1 MGQSVLTSGF
11 ARVRGDDGEGVMYCE
26 GVSLEHIAREVGTP
40 VFVYSASTMR
50 DRFERLERMLA
61 PLPHRIHYTLKA
73 NSSLGILRLMRE
85 LGAGADVVSGGELHR
100 ALRAGFTPS
109 DIIFGGVGKTAAEL
123 AQAIDGGILFINVE
137 SEGEIHLVSQLASE
151 RHTTARVSIRVN
163 PEITLDTPHDY
174 IKTGGRGHKFG
185 IPYDDVV
192 HVAEIAR
199 SLPNIELVGLDMHL
213 GSQLSR
219 IDPYREGA
227 ERLAAI
233 LAELAERGI
242 TGLQYLDI
250 GGGLGVRYDT
260 EEPPNLER
268 FAELVLPIVASTG
281 LKLIMEPGRFLV
293 GNAGVLVGRVLYRK
307 HSGGKDYVIADAG
320 MTELLR
326 PSHYGAFH
334 RVDAMRQHGNTRRVD
349 VVGPVC
355 ESGDFLALDR
365 ELDDVQPGD
374 FIVVSDVGAY
384 GYAMA
389 SNYNSRGRAAEVLVD
404 DDRFAIITAREL
416 YDDLTRLEI
425 DAPTWEAGEPHE

>member
-1 MGQSVLTSGF
+1 MGQSVLTTGF
-11 ARVRGDDGEGVMYCE
+11 ARVDGVMYCE

-40 VFVYSASTMR
+40 VFVYSAATIR
-50 DRFERLERMLA
+50 DRYERLQRMLA
-61 PLPHRIHYTLKA
+61 PVPHRIHYTLKA
-73 NSSLGILRLMRE
+73 NSSLGILRVMRE

-100 ALRAGFTPS
+100 GLRAGFAPS

-123 AQAIDGGILFINVE
+123 AQAIDAGILFINVE
-137 SEGEIHLVSQLASE
+137 SEGEVHLISQLAAE
-151 RHTTARVSIRVN
+151 RNKTAAVSIRVN
-163 PEITLDTPHDY
+163 PEITLDAPHDY
-174 IKTGGRGHKFG
+174 IKTGGKGHKFG
-185 IPYDDVV
+185 VPYDDAV
-192 HVAEIAR
+192 HVAQIAT
-199 SLPNIELVGLDMHL
+199 SLPNVELVGLDMHL

-219 IDPYREGA
+219 IDPYREGT
-227 ERLAAI
+227 ERLASI
-233 LAELAERGI
+233 FAELAKRGI
-242 TGLQYLDI
+242 TGLRYLDI

-260 EEPPNLER
+260 EQPPDLDR
-268 FAELVLPIVASTG
+268 FAELVLPTVTKTG

-334 RVDAMRQHGNTRRVD
+334 RVDAMRERGNTRRVD

-365 ELDDVQPGD
+365 ELDDLHPGD
-374 FIVVSDVGAY
+374 FVVVSDVGAY

-404 DDRFAIITAREL
+404 EDRFAIITAREL

-425 DAPTWEAGEPHE
+425 DAPTWEAGESHE

>member
-1 MGQSVLTSGF
+1 MGQSLLTTGF
-11 ARVRGDDGEGVMYCE
+11 ARIGGEKAGVMYCE

-40 VFVYSASTMR
+40 VFVYSSSTIR
-50 DRFERLERMLA
+50 DRYQRLQRMLA
-61 PLPHRIHYTLKA
+61 PVPHRIHYTLKA
-73 NSSLGILRLMRE
+73 NSSLGILRVMRE
-85 LGAGADVVSGGELHR
+85 LGAGADVVSGGELYR
-100 ALRAGFTPS
+100 ALRAGFAPS

-123 AQAIDGGILFINVE
+123 AQAIDAGILFINVE
-137 SEGEIHLVSQLASE
+137 SEGEVHLISQLAAE
-151 RHTTARVSIRVN
+151 RNKTAAVSIRVN
-163 PEITLDTPHDY
+163 PEITLDAPHDY
-174 IKTGGRGHKFG
+174 IKTGGKGHKFG
-185 IPYDDVV
+185 VPYDDAV
-192 HVAEIAR
+192 HVAQIATT
-199 SLPNIELVGLDMHL
+199 LPNVELVGLDMHL

-219 IDPYREGA
+219 IDPYREGT
-227 ERLAAI
+227 ERLASI
-233 LAELAERGI
+233 FAELARRGI
-242 TGLQYLDI
+242 TGLRYLDI

-260 EEPPNLER
+260 EQPPDLDR
-268 FAELVLPIVASTG
+268 FAELVLPTVAATG

-334 RVDAMRQHGNTRRVD
+334 RVDAMRERGNTRRVD

-365 ELDDVQPGD
+365 ELDDLHPGD
-374 FIVVSDVGAY
+374 FVVVSDVGAY

-404 DDRFAIITAREL
+404 EDRFAVITAREL

-425 DAPTWEAGEPHE
+425 DAPTWEAGESHE

>member
-1 MGQSVLTSGF
+1 MGQSVLTTGF
-11 ARVRGDDGEGVMYCE
+11 ARVDGVMRCE

-40 VFVYSASTMR
+40 VFVYSTATIR
-50 DRFERLERMLA
+50 DRYERLQRMLA
-61 PLPHRIHYTLKA
+61 PAPHRIHYTLKA
-73 NSSLGILRLMRE
+73 NSSLGLLRVMRE

-100 ALRAGFTPS
+100 ALRAGFAPS

-123 AQAIDGGILFINVE
+123 AQAIDAGILFINVE
-137 SEGEIHLVSQLASE
+137 SEGEVHLIGQIAAE
-151 RHTTARVSIRVN
+151 RNKTAGVSIRVN
-163 PEITLDTPHDY
+163 PEITLDAPHDY
-174 IKTGGRGHKFG
+174 IKTGGKGHKFG

-192 HVAEIAR
+192 HVAQIAT
-199 SLPNIELVGLDMHL
+199 SLPNVRLVGLDMHL

-219 IDPYREGA
+219 IDPYREGT
-227 ERLAAI
+227 ERLASI
-233 LAELAERGI
+233 FGELSKRGI
-242 TGLQYLDI
+242 TGLRYLDI

-260 EEPPNLER
+260 EQPPDLDR
-268 FAELVLPIVASTG
+268 FAELVLPTVAETG
-281 LKLIMEPGRFLV
+281 LQLIMEPGRFLV

-307 HSGGKDYVIADAG
+307 HSGGKDYVITDTG

-334 RVDAMRQHGNTRRVD
+334 RVDAMRERGRTRRVD

-365 ELDDVQPGD
+365 ELDDLQPGD

-404 DDRFAIITAREL
+404 EDRFAIITAREL
-416 YDDLTRLEI
+416 YDDLTRLEV
-425 DAPTWEAGEPHE
+425 DAPTWEAGESHE

>member
-1 MGQSVLTSGF
+1 MGQSVLTTGF
-11 ARVRGDDGEGVMYCE
+11 ARIDRDGAMYCE

-40 VFVYSASTMR
+40 VFVYSSSTMR
-50 DRFERLERMLA
+50 DRYERLERMLA

-73 NSSLGILRLMRE
+73 NSSLGILRVMRE

-100 ALRAGFTPS
+100 ALRAGFAPT

-123 AQAIDGGILFINVE
+123 AQAIEAGILFINVE
-137 SEGEIHLVSQLASE
+137 SEGEIHLISQLASE
-151 RHTTARVSIRVN
+151 RRVTTRISIRVN
-163 PEITLDTPHDY
+163 PEITLETPHDY
-174 IKTGGRGHKFG
+174 IKTGGKGHKFG

-192 HVAEIAR
+192 HVAQVAR
-199 SLPNIELVGLDMHL
+199 SLPGVELVGLDMHL

-227 ERLAAI
+227 ERLASI
-233 LAELAERGI
+233 LAELSSRGI
-242 TGLQYLDI
+242 TGLRYLDI

-260 EEPPNLER
+260 EEPPDLDR
-268 FAELVLPIVASTG
+268 FGHLVLPIVAETG

-293 GNAGVLVGRVLYRK
+293 GNAGALVGRVLYRK
-307 HSGGKDYVIADAG
+307 HSGGKDYVITDTG

-334 RVDAMRQHGNTRRVD
+334 RIEALRERGNARKVD

-365 ELDDVQPGD
+365 ELDDLRPGD
-374 FIVVSDVGAY
+374 YIVVSDVGAY

-404 DDRFAIITAREL
+404 EDRFAIITAREL

-425 DAPTWEAGEPHE
+425 DTPMWEAGEPHR